1 MSTNSTYVPEGY
13 DAVTLEVI
21 RMRLDSIVEEMGS
34 AMIRSS
40 GSPVITESGDFNTAL
55 FDPVGKIYS
64 YSDFVQ
70 FHIGSGS
77 VAVQNLVA
85 EIEGEP
91 LHPGDAFICNDPHT
105 AGSAHPPDTN
115 VISPVFHGDE
125 LLGWAQSQAHLVD
138 VGGMTPGG
146 FAPGAYDCFSEA
158 LRLPPGVKVFER
170 GRPVE
175 WVRRVLLNNV
185 RVPTLFWNDVRSLV
199 ASNNTGI
206 RRLCATVEEFGLD
219 AFRDYTRVNFEIAE
233 RVVRERIA
241 LLADGVYEA
250 DEWTEHNGHVNE
262 LYRVHCTMTKA
273 GEQITLDFTG
283 SSPQTDGFVNLSY
296 GTLVGSVASALVP
309 ILAWDVPFNEGVM
322 AACDVIA
329 ESGSLVNPVPPAP
342 ISNGHLTTGARVSRL
357 VTKLLNEAARASRDA
372 VIRARSQGVWA
383 DSWTGGISAG
393 TRDDGEYFVLFNMD
407 GGGMGTGA
415 QPVADGLDCGG
426 MMTQVN
432 NALPDVEMNEM
443 LYPVLYLWKRLNTAS
458 AGHGAHRGGQ
468 GHEFAW
474 RLYGAPEV
482 TQTVFAPTA
491 QVVADGFGGGYPG
504 GGSGHAVWRGT
515 DAAELFARGTV
526 PTDATLTAARRELLE
541 INQQDVTVG
550 SDDVFVQW
558 VAGGG
563 GYGDPLLRDPE
574 LVARDVA
581 DGYVTA
587 EVAAH
592 VYGVVLNGDG
602 DGAGGA
608 DAEATLRRRT
618 EIRAERLGGPPPAH
632 PVAPDAAPDSSA
644 PRRDGDG
651 WYCPASGA
659 RLSTG
664 EDWRADV
671 LTRTGAAAERLAGLG
686 VRVRP
691 RESEPAVLLEELIS
705 PACGT
710 LLETR
715 IRVAPR
721 GGEDA
726 TP

>member
-1 MSTNSTYVPEGY
+1 MTTNSPYIPAGY
-13 DAVTLEVI
+13 DPVTLEVL

-40 GSPVITESGDFNTAL
+40 GSPVITESGDYNTAL
-55 FDPVGKIYS
+55 FDPAGRIYS
-64 YSDFVQ
+64 YSDAVQ

-85 EIEGEP
+85 EIENEP
-91 LHPGDAFICNDPHT
+91 LYPGDAFICNDPHT
-105 AGSAHPPDTN
+105 AGSAHPPDSN
-115 VISPVFHGDE
+115 VISPIFHGDE
-125 LLGWAQSQAHLVD
+125 LIGWAQSQAHLVD

-146 FAPGAYDCFSEA
+146 FAPGAYDCYSEA

-170 GRPVE
+170 GKPVE

-206 RRLCATVEEFGLD
+206 RRVQSTVEEFGLE

-250 DEWTEHNGHVNE
+250 DEWTEHNGHVND
-262 LYRVHCTMTKA
+262 LYRVHCAMTVA
-273 GEQITLDFTG
+273 DDQITMDFAG
-283 SSPQTDGFVNLSY
+283 SSPQTDGFINLSY

-322 AACDVIA
+322 TACDVLA
-329 ESGSLVNPVPPAP
+329 EPRSLVNPEPPAP

-357 VTKLLNEAARASRDA
+357 VTKLLNEAARSSDSEM
-372 VIRARSQGVWA
+372 IRERTQGVWA

-393 TRDDGEYFVLFNMD
+393 VRDDGEYFVLFNMD

-415 QPVADGLDCGG
+415 QPVTDGLDCGG

-432 NALPDVEMNEM
+432 NSLPDVEMNEM

-458 AGHGAHRGGQ
+458 AGHGAYRGGQ

-474 RLYGAPEV
+474 TLHGAPEV
-482 TQTVFAPTA
+482 TQTVFAPNS
-491 QVVADGFGGGYPG
+491 QVVADGFGGGFPG
-504 GGSGHAVWRGT
+504 GGSGHALWRGT
-515 DAAELFARGTV
+515 NVNELLGSGTV
-526 PTDATLTAARRELLE
+526 PTDTALTASTRDLFEVSE
-541 INQQDVTVG
+541 QGVTIG
-550 SDDVFVQW
+550 SNDVFVQW

-563 GYGDPLLRDPE
+563 GYGDPLLRAPE
-574 LVARDVA
+574 SVARDVA

-587 EVAAH
+587 AVAAQ
-592 VYGVVLNGDG
+592 VYGVELADG
-602 DGAGGA
+602 QVDADGT
-608 DAEATLRRRT
+608 ERRRASR
-618 EIRAERLGGPPPAH
+618 RAERLGGNAPAQSI
-632 PVAPDAAPDSSA
+632 APNPSPESSA
-644 PRRDGDG
+644 PEHDGDG

-659 RLSTG
+659 RLS
-664 EDWRADV
+664 EHDEWRAEV
-671 LTRTGAAAERLAGLG
+671 LTRTSVASERLSELG
-686 VRVRP
+686 VRVRT
-691 RESEPAVLLEELIS
+691 RDSEPAVWIDELIS

-710 LLETR
+710 LLEAR
-715 IRVAPR
+715 IRVASR
-721 GGEDA
+721 KEA
-726 TP
+726 EAR

>member
-1 MSTNSTYVPEGY
+1 MTTKSSYIPTGY
-13 DAVTLEVI
+13 DPVTLEVL

-40 GSPVITESGDFNTAL
+40 GSPVITESGDYNTAL
-55 FDPVGKIYS
+55 FDPEGKIYS
-64 YSDFVQ
+64 YSDAVQ

-85 EIEGEP
+85 EIENEP
-91 LHPGDAFICNDPHT
+91 LYPGDAFFCNDPHT
-105 AGSAHPPDTN
+105 AGSAHPPDSN
-115 VISPVFHGDE
+115 VISPIFYGDE
-125 LLGWAQSQAHLVD
+125 LIGWAQSQAHLVD
-138 VGGMTPGG
+138 IGGMTPGG
-146 FAPGAYDCFSEA
+146 FAPGAYDCYSEA

-170 GRPVE
+170 GKPVE

-206 RRLCATVEEFGLD
+206 RRVQSTVEEFGLD

-233 RVVRERIA
+233 RVVRERIT
-241 LLADGVYEA
+241 LLTDGVYQA

-262 LYRVHCTMTKA
+262 LYRVHCTMTVA
-273 GEQITLDFTG
+273 DDQMTMDFTG
-283 SSPQTDGFVNLSY
+283 SSPQTDGFINLSY
-296 GTLVGSVASALVP
+296 GTLVGSVASAFVP

-322 AACDVIA
+322 TACNVLA
-329 ESGSLVNPVPPAP
+329 EPRSLVNPEPPAP

-357 VTKLLNEAARASRDA
+357 VTKLLNEAARSSDSE
-372 VIRARSQGVWA
+372 VIRGRTQGVWG

-415 QPVADGLDCGG
+415 QPVTDGLDCGG

-432 NALPDVEMNEM
+432 NSLPDVEMNEM

-458 AGHGAHRGGQ
+458 AGHGAYRGGQ

-474 RLYGAPEV
+474 KLHGAQEV
-482 TQTVFAPTA
+482 TQTVFAPNS
-491 QVVADGFGGGYPG
+491 QVVADGFGGGIPG
-504 GGSGHAVWRGT
+504 GGSGHGLWRAT
-515 DAAELFARGTV
+515 NVNELLDHGTV
-526 PTDATLTAARRELLE
+526 PTDTTLTASTRDLFE
-541 INQQDVTVG
+541 INQQGVTIG
-550 SDDVFVQW
+550 SHDVFVQW

-563 GYGDPLLRDPE
+563 GYGDPLLRDPA

-587 EVAAH
+587 AVASQ
-592 VYGVVLNGDG
+592 VYGVELVENEVE
-602 DGAGGA
+602 A
-608 DAEATLRRRT
+608 DATERLRTALRT
-618 EIRAERLGGPPPAH
+618 ERLGGDAPAQ
-632 PVAPDAAPDSSA
+632 PVAPNTTPESSA
-644 PRRDGDG
+644 PQRDGEG
-651 WYCPASGA
+651 WYCPASGT
-659 RLSTG
+659 RLSSHN
-664 EDWRADV
+664 DWRAEV
-671 LTRTGAAAERLAGLG
+671 LTHTSVASERLAEFG
-686 VRVRP
+686 VRVRA
-691 RESEPAVLLEELIS
+691 RETEPAVWIDELIS

-715 IRVAPR
+715 IRVAPSKEVEAR
-721 GGEDA
+721 
-726 TP
+726 

>member
-1 MSTNSTYVPEGY
+1 MTTSSSYVPAGY
-13 DAVTLEVI
+13 DPVTLEVL

-40 GSPVITESGDFNTAL
+40 GSPVITESGDYNTAL
-55 FDPVGKIYS
+55 FDPEGRIYS
-64 YSDFVQ
+64 YSDAVQ

-85 EIEGEP
+85 EIENEP

-115 VISPVFHGDE
+115 IISPIFHSDE
-125 LLGWAQSQAHLVD
+125 LIGWAQSQAHLVD

-146 FAPGAYDCFSEA
+146 FAPGAYDCYSEA
-158 LRLPPGVKVFER
+158 LRLPPGVKIFER
-170 GRPVE
+170 GKPVE
-175 WVRRVLLNNV
+175 WVRRILLNNV

-206 RRLCATVEEFGLD
+206 RRVQSTVEEFGLE

-250 DEWTEHNGHVNE
+250 DEWTEHNGHVND
-262 LYRVHCTMTKA
+262 LYRVHCTMTVA
-273 GEQITLDFTG
+273 DDQITMDFTG
-283 SSPQTDGFVNLSY
+283 SSPQTDGFINLSY

-322 AACDVIA
+322 TACDVVA
-329 ESGSLVNPVPPAP
+329 EPRSLVNPEPPAP

-357 VTKLLNEAARASRDA
+357 VTKLLNEAARSSASE
-372 VIRARSQGVWA
+372 VVWARTQGVWA

-415 QPVADGLDCGG
+415 QPVTDGLDCGG

-432 NALPDVEMNEM
+432 NSLPDVEMNEM

-458 AGHGAHRGGQ
+458 AGHGAYRGGQ

-474 RLYGAPEV
+474 TLHGAQEV
-482 TQTVFAPTA
+482 TQTVFAPNA
-491 QVVADGFGGGYPG
+491 QVVADGFGGGIAG
-504 GGSGHAVWRGT
+504 GGSGHALWRDT
-515 DAAELFARGTV
+515 NVNELFGRGTV
-526 PTDATLTAARRELLE
+526 PTDSALTASTRGLFEV
-541 INQQDVTVG
+541 NQQGVTIG
-550 SDDVFVQW
+550 ADDVFVEW

-563 GYGDPLLRDPE
+563 GYGDPLLRDP
-574 LVARDVA
+574 VSVVRDVA

-587 EVAAH
+587 DIASR
-592 VYGVVLNGDG
+592 VYGVQLDDG
-602 DGAGGA
+602 DVDTAG
-608 DAEATLRRRT
+608 T
-618 EIRAERLGGPPPAH
+618 ERQRAALRAERLGGSAPRQL
-632 PVAPDAAPDSSA
+632 VAPEATPESSA
-644 PRRDGDG
+644 PRRDEHG

-659 RLSTG
+659 RLSNR
-664 EDWRADV
+664 EDWRAEIPA
-671 LTRTGAAAERLAGLG
+671 RTSIASQRLSEFG
-686 VRVRP
+686 VSVRSRDP
-691 RESEPAVLLEELIS
+691 EPAVLIDEWIS

-715 IRVAPR
+715 IRVASHEEVETR
-721 GGEDA
+721 
-726 TP
+726 